1 MTTTETRSK
10 NDNKQLISI
19 PIPSGTE
26 PLQIDFSSELSLST
40 KQPPTVLTIAGSD
53 PSGGAGV
60 EADLKTITSLKCY
73 GLTCITTLTTQN
85 TTGVK
90 AKLNTDYDTIT
101 GILSTIFDDFTQLDA
116 IKVGVVTAEVVRWFF
131 EHYHE
136 IKWKVKF
143 VVIDPI
149 ISSSSG
155 FDLSKLKIVQDCVE
169 SVYPWATLL
178 TPNFNEAMK
187 ILHVLGYSYEDA
199 VRVDNSGLKS
209 PTADEEREN
218 KHVSSESGSIEEFK
232 RFTKFLT
239 LKLKCRAVLLKGGHM
254 PEVENPNIIQEI
266 LYDSLSN
273 QFTIYK
279 HTKMTGLKNT
289 HGTGC
294 TLSSSISSYLAKGHS
309 LQEAVKL
316 GVLYVHQALVHADET
331 IGYGAGPL
339 NHNWQLNQ

>member
-1 MTTTETRSK
+1 MTTETCPQ
-10 NDNKQLISI
+10 NGNKQLIDI
-19 PIPSGTE
+19 PIPNGTE
-26 PLQIDFSSELSLST
+26 PIQIDFSSELSPAT

-101 GILSTIFDDFTQLDA
+101 GIMSTIFEDFIQLDA
-116 IKVGVVTAEVVRWFF
+116 IKVGVVTSEVVRWFS

-169 SVYPWATLL
+169 VVYPWATLL

-187 ILHVLGYSYEDA
+187 ILHVLGVSYEDA
-199 VRVDNSGLKS
+199 VRDDNSELKS
-209 PTADEEREN
+209 PCVNEEKGNR
-218 KHVSSESGSIEEFK
+218 HVSPESGSIE
-232 RFTKFLT
+232 
-239 LKLKCRAVLLKGGHM
+239 H
-254 PEVENPNIIQEI
+254 
-266 LYDSLSN
+266 
-273 QFTIYK
+273 
-279 HTKMTGLKNT
+279 
-289 HGTGC
+289 
-294 TLSSSISSYLAKGHS
+294 
-309 LQEAVKL
+309 
-316 GVLYVHQALVHADET
+316 
-331 IGYGAGPL
+331 
-339 NHNWQLNQ
+339 